1 MAMIRIEAKRVAH
14 APARVAASGLLW
26 GGLARACAR
35 VTVKIGKIGAARSR
49 LNVVNRA
56 GMAAIA
62 LGLIA
67 GAPALA
73 DTLLLK
79 PARVFDGSAVH
90 ENWSVLVDGD
100 RIAAAGPNLAA
111 PAGARTIDLRNATLF
126 PGMIEGHSH
135 LFLHPYNETLWDDQV
150 LHEPLALRTAR
161 AVVQAERT
169 LDAGFTTE
177 RDLGTEGAGFAD
189 VGLKQAIDKGIVPGP
204 RLLVAT
210 KAIVARGAYGP
221 KGYEPGVPIPQ
232 GAQEVAGVD
241 DTIRAVRD
249 QVAAGADLIKFYADY
264 HWGKGEPSRP
274 TLSQAELDAGVAA
287 AHDAGRMVAV
297 HATTAEGMMRAI
309 RAGADT
315 IEHGYGGT
323 EAVFKAMAAKG
334 IALCPTLGAS
344 EAYARYFQNWNGQ
357 EPAPE
362 SVQEN
367 RRAFRL
373 AIKAG
378 VPICMGGDVGVFT
391 HGENWR
397 EMVAMQNAGLPAA
410 QVMTAATSGN
420 ARILHLTDR
429 GAIKP
434 GLLADLVGVEGDP
447 TRDVAAVR
455 DVRLVVKGGKVIRE

>member
-1 MAMIRIEAKRVAH
+1 MAKDHLSAPGGAVPKVFRAAVA
-14 APARVAASGLLW
+14 LFL
-26 GGLARACAR
+26 GLA
-35 VTVKIGKIGAARSR
+35 GPSF
-49 LNVVNRA
+49 
-56 GMAAIA
+56 
-62 LGLIA
+62 
-67 GAPALA
+67 A
-73 DTLLLK
+73 DTLLIR
-79 PARVFDGSAVH
+79 PAHLFDGTATH
-90 ENWSVLVDGD
+90 DGWSVLVDGD
-100 RIAAAGPNLAA
+100 KIAAAGPNVSA
-111 PAGARTIDLRNATLF
+111 PAGARTIDLPGATLM
-126 PGMIEGHSH
+126 PGLIEGHSH
-135 LFLHPYNETLWDDQV
+135 LFLHPYNETMWDDQV

-189 VGLKQAIDKGIVPGP
+189 VGLRQAVDQGIVAGP

-221 KGYEPGVPIPQ
+221 KGYEPGVPVPQ

-241 DTIRAVRD
+241 ETIRAVRD

-297 HATTAEGMMRAI
+297 HASTAEGMMRAV

-323 EAVFKAMAAKG
+323 AEVFKAMAAKG
-334 IALCPTLGAS
+334 IALCPTLAAS
-344 EAYARYFQNWNGQ
+344 EAYAHYFQHWNGQ

-367 RRAFRL
+367 RRSFRL
-373 AIKAG
+373 AMAAR
-378 VPICMGGDVGVFT
+378 VPICMGGDVGVFA
-391 HGENWR
+391 HGKNWL
-397 EMVAMQNAGLPAA
+397 EMGAMQRAGMPAL
-410 QVMTAATSGN
+410 QVLVSATSRN
-420 ARILHLTDR
+420 ARIFHLTDR
-429 GAIKP
+429 GQVEP
-434 GLLADLVGVEGDP
+434 GLLADLVAVDGDP
-447 TRDVAAVR
+447 ARDVSAVEH
-455 DVRLVVKGGKVIRE
+455 VRLVVKGGKIVKEAP

>member
-1 MAMIRIEAKRVAH
+1 MR
-14 APARVAASGLLW
+14 PLTLLLSALL
-26 GGLARACAR
+26 LA
-35 VTVKIGKIGAARSR
+35 T
-49 LNVVNRA
+49 
-56 GMAAIA
+56 
-62 LGLIA
+62 
-67 GAPALA
+67 PALA
-73 DTLLLK
+73 DTVLLR
-79 PARVFDGSAVH
+79 PARVFDGINATPH
-90 ENWSVLVDGD
+90 EGWSVLVDGD
-100 RIAAAGPNLAA
+100 RIVAAGPNLTA
-111 PAGARTIDLRNATLF
+111 PAGARTVDLPGTTLM

-189 VGLKQAIDKGIVPGP
+189 VGLKQAIDQGIVPGP
-204 RLLVAT
+204 RLLVST

-221 KGYEPGVPIPQ
+221 KGYEPGVPVPQ

-241 DTIRAVRD
+241 ETIRAVRD
-249 QVAAGADLIKFYADY
+249 QVAAGADIVKFYADY
-264 HWGKGEPSRP
+264 HWGKGEPTRV

-287 AHDAGRMVAV
+287 AHDAGRLVAA
-297 HATTAEGMMRAI
+297 HATTAEGMMRGV

-323 EAVFKAMAAKG
+323 ADVFKAMAAKH

-344 EAYARYFQNWNGQ
+344 EAYARYFEHWNGQ
-357 EPAPE
+357 EPAPA

-367 RRAFRL
+367 RRSFRL
-373 AIKAG
+373 AMAAG

-397 EMVAMQNAGLPAA
+397 EMEAMQRAGMSAA
-410 QVMTAATSGN
+410 DVLISATSRN
-420 ARILHLTDR
+420 AHILHLINR
-429 GAIKP
+429 GEIRP
-434 GLLADLVGVEGDP
+434 GLLADLVAVDGDP
-447 TRDVAAVR
+447 TRDLSAVR
-455 DVRLVVKGGKVIRE
+455 HVRLVIKGGAIVRA

>member
-1 MAMIRIEAKRVAH
+1 MRRVILFLSALLL
-14 APARVAASGLLW
+14 AS
-26 GGLARACAR
+26 
-35 VTVKIGKIGAARSR
+35 
-49 LNVVNRA
+49 
-56 GMAAIA
+56 
-62 LGLIA
+62 
-67 GAPALA
+67 PALA
-73 DTLLLK
+73 ETILLR
-79 PARVFDGSAVH
+79 PARLFDGVNPQPH
-90 ENWSVLVDGD
+90 EGWNVLVDGD

-111 PAGARTIDLRNATLF
+111 PAGAKTIDLPGATLM

-189 VGLKQAIDKGIVPGP
+189 VGLKRAIDQGVVAGP
-204 RLLVAT
+204 RLLVST
-210 KAIVARGAYGP
+210 RAIVARGAYGP

-241 DTIRAVRD
+241 ETIRAVRD
-249 QVAAGADLIKFYADY
+249 QVAAGADIVKFYADY
-264 HWGKGEPSRP
+264 HWGKGEPTRV

-287 AHDAGRMVAV
+287 AHDAGRLVAV
-297 HATTAEGMMRAI
+297 HATTAEGMMRAV

-323 EAVFKAMAAKG
+323 PEVFNAMAARG
-334 IALCPTLGAS
+334 IALCPTIAAS
-344 EAYARYFQNWNGQ
+344 EAYARYFQHWNGQ

-367 RRAFRL
+367 RHSFQL

-391 HGENWR
+391 HGQNWL
-397 EMVAMQNAGLPAA
+397 EMDAMQRAGMSAPEVLIS
-410 QVMTAATSGN
+410 ATSRN
-420 ARILHLTDR
+420 ARILRLTDR
-429 GAIKP
+429 GAIRP
-434 GLLADLVGVEGDP
+434 GLLADLVAVDGDP
-447 TRDVAAVR
+447 TRDVKAVR
-455 DVRLVVKGGKVIRE
+455 NVRLVIKGGRIVRGSQ